1 MKGINLSLQLTVTS
15 LKSRKTKPEATDNGP
30 TPEPVE
36 EQTIETS
43 AEEVEAEAEETP
55 VEEPLE
61 VSLPDTEEKQ

>member
-15 LKSRKTKPEATDNGP
+15 FKSRKTKPEATDNGP

-43 AEEVEAEAEETP
+43 AEEVEAEETP
-55 VEEPLE
+55 VEEPPEEL
-61 VSLPDTEEKQ
+61 LPDTEEKQ